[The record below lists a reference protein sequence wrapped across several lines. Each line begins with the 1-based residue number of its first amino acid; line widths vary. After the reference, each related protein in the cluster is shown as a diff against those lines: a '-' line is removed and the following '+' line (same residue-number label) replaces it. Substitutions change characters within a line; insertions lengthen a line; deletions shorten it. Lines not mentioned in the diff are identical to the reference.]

1 METLNWPKNLPA
13 IGRSNLVKGTHREK
27 FHSTCQEILEEF
39 EYIMDYTPNRYTGYT
54 IPNPEKA
61 TNLLLYFL
69 SNCNPEFNDKLKLNK
84 MLFYTDFFNYK
95 ETGRSIS
102 GISYRAIPYGP
113 VPSNYDFIFA
123 HFIEKEEII
132 EPVFIKINQTKV
144 NECYK
149 LVAG

>member
-1 METLNWPKNLPA
+1 
-13 IGRSNLVKGTHREK
+13 
-27 FHSTCQEILEEF
+27 
-39 EYIMDYTPNRYTGYT
+39 
-54 IPNPEKA
+54 
-61 TNLLLYFL
+61 
-69 SNCNPEFNDKLKLNK
+69 

-95 ETGRSIS
+95 ATGRSIS

-113 VPSNYDFIFA
+113 APSNYDFIFA

-149 LVAG
+149 PLKDFDLSVFNPEELNSIKKVVGLFKDTPSWDLVELSHHERAWVELNKTKSIISYQDYAFDISINE